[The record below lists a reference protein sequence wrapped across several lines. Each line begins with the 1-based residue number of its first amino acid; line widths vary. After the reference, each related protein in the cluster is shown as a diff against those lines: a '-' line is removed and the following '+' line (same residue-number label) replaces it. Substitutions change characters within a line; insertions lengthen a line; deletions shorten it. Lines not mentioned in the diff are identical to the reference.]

1 MTSEKTIPVWDL
13 PTRLFH
19 WALVACIALAWVT
32 AEAEGAFFVLHIF
45 FGESVVALVI
55 FRLIWGV
62 VGGRHAR
69 FADFVR
75 PWSAVK
81 AHFATLSSRLPSHA
95 SAHPLGHNPAA
106 GWMVLALLAFS
117 FLAAASGLF
126 IAEDDFTGPFAHT
139 IGAIDD
145 DLHEGVA
152 NFLLILIVVHVC
164 AALVMIVFFGENL
177 IRAMWTGD
185 KSRPETAA
193 SDLAGGVTVPL
204 WRAVVAFVFAGFFA
218 LWPFL

>member
-1 MTSEKTIPVWDL
+1 MSL
-13 PTRLFH
+13 RCLRFLS
-19 WALVACIALAWVT
+19 A
-32 AEAEGAFFVLHIF
+32 
-45 FGESVVALVI
+45 GESHGPMLVGI
-55 FRLIWGV
+55 LDG
-62 VGGRHAR
+62 
-69 FADFVR
+69 
-75 PWSAVK
+75 
-81 AHFATLSSRLPSHA
+81 LP
-95 SAHPLGHNPAA
+95 A
-106 GWMVLALLAFS
+106 G
-117 FLAAASGLF
+117 
-126 IAEDDFTGPFAHT
+126 IRIDR
-139 IGAIDD
+139 GAIDD